1 MKRLFRTLY
10 GESPLHLLALLAS
23 FAVCGYALARLLEG
37 DWWGIVQWTVGAA
50 LLHDLVLVPLY
61 GGTDWL
67 LHKAVLARRRTSPPR
82 VAVVNHIRV
91 PAFVSLLLLLVYW
104 PVISQGNDAH
114 YEAATAL
121 TPGVFFPRWLAITAV
136 LFSVSA
142 ALLVLRTWRASH
154 GTRRTNSGNSR
165 QARAK

>member
-1 MKRLFRTLY
+1 MCI
-10 GESPLHLLALLAS
+10 GSDQ
-23 FAVCGYALARLLEG
+23 C
-37 DWWGIVQWTVGAA
+37 GAA

-67 LHKAVLARRRTSPPR
+67 LHKAVLARRRQSPPR

-104 PVISQGNDAH
+104 PVISQGDDAH
-114 YEAATAL
+114 YEAATDL
-121 TPGVFFPRWLAITAV
+121 TPGVYFPRWLAIMGV
-136 LFSVSA
+136 LDGAPA
-142 ALLVLRTWRASH
+142 ALLVVRV
-154 GTRRTNSGNSR
+154 RRTSHEHRRTDGKDSR